1 MEKTKCPI
9 CGYSK
14 ESKFNPS
21 TRIMELKR
29 KRSKH
34 TKKLLTKAVN
44 MIMATIPS
52 ENDITREYMFYQS
65 ISKVEDAIVEY
76 IVNRYLS
83 DKPYLKAKGFKY
95 LTAMVM
101 NYNVNKETVSKHE
114 LLMRGKPPSIVNIKE
129 D

>member
-1 MEKTKCPI
+1 MSVCPV

-29 KRSKH
+29 RRSKY
-34 TKKLLTKAVN
+34 TKRLLTKAVN
-44 MIMATIPS
+44 MIMSTIPS

-65 ISKVEDAIVEY
+65 ISKIEDETVEY
-76 IVNRYLS
+76 ILNRYLS

-95 LTAMVM
+95 LTAMIL
-101 NYNVNKETVSKHE
+101 NYNTNKETVSNNE
-114 LLMRGKPPSIVNIKE
+114 LLMRGKPPSIINIKE